1 MWLIS
6 YWLFPVISA
15 LCWLGMLLGL
25 LIHWLVKSP
34 NGDGD
39 HYHYPSEEQNQ
50 HIAYISDV
58 GAFELKP
65 LFIAGSCV
73 TTVFLDLAFAS
84 ERWLRHRGRLAPNTS
99 TFEKVLS
106 GLSIAFAICGTAGLI
121 LLSIFDT
128 YHHPHIHDGCLL
140 LFIAGYVISAI
151 FICIEYQRLG
161 VKYRE
166 HRILRASFWIKLTFI
181 LVELVLAIAFASTFS
196 NDSHQDVAA
205 ILEWVIAFIFTG
217 YALSFLIDLVPAVKT
232 HGARKGDQT
241 ELEMEVADADLRS
254 GRASE
259 SGLRGGEPG
268 KKKKKNNNNGR
279 TFHF

>member
-1 MWLIS
+1 MWGVS
-6 YWLFPVISA
+6 YWVFPVISA

-25 LIHWLVKSP
+25 LIHWLVKPS
-34 NGDGD
+34 NGDGA
-39 HYHYPSEEQNQ
+39 HYHYPSESRNQ

-73 TTVFLDLAFAS
+73 TTIFLDLSFAS

-106 GLSIAFAICGTAGLI
+106 ALSIVFAICGTAGLI

-128 YHHPHIHDGCLL
+128 YHHPRIHDGCLL

-166 HRILRASFWIKLTFI
+166 HRVLRASFWIKLAFI
-181 LVELVLAIAFASTFS
+181 FVELVLAIVFASTFS
-196 NDSHQDVAA
+196 NDNHQDLAA
-205 ILEWVIAFIFTG
+205 IFEWAVAFVFTG
-217 YALSFLIDLVPAVKT
+217 YVLSFLIDLAPAAGT
-232 HGARKGDQT
+232 HGARKSDQT
-241 ELEMEVADADLRS
+241 QMEMEVEDTELRS
-254 GRASE
+254 GRGSE
-259 SGLRGGEPG
+259 SGLRGDTRNN
-268 KKKKKNNNNGR
+268 KKSGR